1 MKTKTYGRNFTG
13 MMYGKET
20 FFADC
25 GFLLAFLAWFD
36 TEGGDWTKWKVE
48 YD

>member
-1 MKTKTYGRNFTG
+1 MRTETYDRKY

-20 FFADC
+20 FFNDC
-25 GFLLAFLAWFD
+25 EFLLAFLAWFD